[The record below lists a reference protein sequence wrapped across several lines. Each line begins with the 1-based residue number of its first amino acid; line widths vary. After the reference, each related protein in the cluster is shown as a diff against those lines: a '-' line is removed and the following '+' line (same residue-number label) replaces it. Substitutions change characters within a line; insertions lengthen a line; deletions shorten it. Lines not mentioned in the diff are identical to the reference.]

1 MASAS
6 REGVDEAGGWVWG
19 AGSGVWEGLWT
30 DGSLAMM
37 AGDGEGTFLMSA
49 VSPQPSPPVTEVEAR
64 GSDWRSDAGWWSEVV
79 GESTCCGWD
88 SRAPGAGGRRSWTEL
103 GKLREVAGLFSNVC
117 KGLGAG
123 LVSGEGVDEAGGWV
137 WGAGSGVWEGLWTD
151 DSQAVAAGEIGGV
164 FLVSASSPRPSPP
177 FTGME
182 ERGTDWQSEDG
193 WWSEG

>member
-1 MASAS
+1 M
-6 REGVDEAGGWVWG
+6 
-19 AGSGVWEGLWT
+19 
-30 DGSLAMM
+30 
-37 AGDGEGTFLMSA
+37 
-49 VSPQPSPPVTEVEAR
+49 
-64 GSDWRSDAGWWSEVV
+64 
-79 GESTCCGWD
+79 
-88 SRAPGAGGRRSWTEL
+88 TEL

-123 LVSGEGVDEAGGWV
+123 LVSGEGVDEAARLWALGSGL
-137 WGAGSGVWEGLWTD
+137 GAGFRTD